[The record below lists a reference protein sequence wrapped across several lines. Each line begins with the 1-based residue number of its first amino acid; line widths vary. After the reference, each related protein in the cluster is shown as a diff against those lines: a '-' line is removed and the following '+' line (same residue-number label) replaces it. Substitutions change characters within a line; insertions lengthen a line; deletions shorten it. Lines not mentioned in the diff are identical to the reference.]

1 MYVKKCQFQY
11 VICLSVENSIIL
23 SCPIQSGSKSFLKGL
38 EVKKNTFDPLCLNLA
53 PYLSHCL
60 GFWRTCHRKNCRISL
75 LPWVENSANLYN
87 LPLYFMSYKLV
98 GLKIVFYWLCYLGGK
113 KNWHIKL
120 LTLDLLGTVVSSWS
134 FSWKY
139 IYPLKKKWHYFQNGG
154 NDDLNMFSGN
164 GTTLLMNSNFLT
176 TSGGIKLMDY
186 IIHLWK
192 LIWSPSNCDLIV
204 SCAIKR

>member
-60 GFWRTCHRKNCRISL
+60 GFWGTCHRKSCRISL
-75 LPWVENSANLYN
+75 WLWVEQQCKSLQLAFTLHEVQTGRAQNSFFLS
-87 LPLYFMSYKLV
+87 LLF
-98 GLKIVFYWLCYLGGK
+98 GQK
-113 KNWHIKL
+113 KNGHIKR

-139 IYPLKKKWHYFQNGG
+139 IYPLKRKWHYFQNGE

-164 GTTLLMNSNFLT
+164 GTTLLMNSHFLT

-186 IIHLWK
+186 IIDLWK